1 MTASSGFAPSTT
13 LKYVG
18 RGVTSQ
24 KDVQVTIEKAG
35 PGSGILFRI
44 PDRGDSSAKIEIPAL
59 TSSVVNTLRNVT
71 LGVESNRLCI
81 VEHFLAAAAL
91 FGLDDLIVDIDG
103 MEFPLGDGS
112 AKFWL
117 DLFEEASWQ
126 PTKPT
131 SDLTLSEPIVV
142 KRGDRVLMAIP
153 DDSFSLNYMMDWD
166 HPLIGKRWQSWS
178 ASSSIREIGD
188 ARTFGGQKE
197 HQLLGIVGQV
207 VSMTPEGFDEPL
219 RWSDEPVRHKLLDL
233 LGDLYLA
240 GVNPMRWKARF
251 ISIKGGHEMDV
262 EMARKL
268 NEIAPRQP

>member
-24 KDVQVTIEKAG
+24 KDVQVTIEKAAQ
-35 PGSGILFRI
+35 GSGILFRI
-44 PDRGDSSAKIEIPAL
+44 PERGDSNTKIDIPAR
-59 TSSVVNTLRNVT
+59 TTSVVNTLRNVT
-71 LGVESNRLCI
+71 LGVGPNRLCI

-91 FGLDDLIVDIDG
+91 FGLEDLLVDIDG

-126 PTKPT
+126 ANKPVC
-131 SDLTLSEPIVV
+131 DLTLAEPIVI
-142 KRGDRVLMAIP
+142 KRADRVLMALP

-178 ASSSIREIGD
+178 ASSAIREIGD
-188 ARTFGGQKE
+188 ARTFGSQKE

-207 VSMTPEGFDEPL
+207 VSMTADGFDEPL
-219 RWSDEPVRHKLLDL
+219 RWPDEPVRHKLLDL

-268 NEIAPRQP
+268 NEIAPRQL

>member
-13 LKYVG
+13 LKYLG

-24 KDVQVTIEKAG
+24 RDVQVTIERAA

-44 PDRGDSSAKIEIPAL
+44 PDRDDSSAKIEIPAL
-59 TSSVVNTLRNVT
+59 TTSVVNTLRNVT
-71 LGVESNRLCI
+71 LGVASNRLCI

-126 PTKPT
+126 PNKQT
-131 SDLTLSEPIVV
+131 SDLTLSEPIIV

-153 DDSFSLNYMMDWD
+153 DDSFSLNYMMDWE

-178 ASSSIREIGD
+178 ASSAIREIGD